1 MNPAGYPQHLRA
13 DELRTTTSRMDAK
26 SIRDAEL
33 GRLSRQYGAI
43 VWWGHYTR
51 VWWVMLPNSRR
62 LLEAPLWRR
71 SKHRSSARWDS
82 CDDQRAPVVVHPP
95 QIAAPA

>member
-51 VWWVMLPNSRR
+51 VCWVMLPNSRR
-62 LLEAPLWRR
+62 LLDAPTLAALEA
-71 SKHRSSARWDS
+71 
-82 CDDQRAPVVVHPP
+82 
-95 QIAAPA
+95 QIIRTLGLMR

>member
-1 MNPAGYPQHLRA
+1 MNPAGYPQHLPA
-13 DELRTTTSRMDAK
+13 DELCTATSRIDAK

-51 VWWVMLPNSRR
+51 AWWGHYTRAWWVMLPGPRR
-62 LLEAPLWRR
+62 LLDAPTL
-71 SKHRSSARWDS
+71 A
-82 CDDQRAPVVVHPP
+82 ALEG
-95 QIAAPA
+95 QIIRTLGLMR

>member
-1 MNPAGYPQHLRA
+1 MNPAGCPQHLPA

-43 VWWGHYTR
+43 VWWALHPCVVGHA
-51 VWWVMLPNSRR
+51 SRPR
-62 LLEAPLWRR
+62 
-71 SKHRSSARWDS
+71 
-82 CDDQRAPVVVHPP
+82 
-95 QIAAPA
+95 

>member
-1 MNPAGYPQHLRA
+1 MNPAGYPQHVPA
-13 DELRTTTSRMDAK
+13 DELRTATSRMDAR

-51 VWWVMLPNSRR
+51 AWWVMLPGPRR
-62 LLEAPLWRR
+62 LLDAPTLAALEA
-71 SKHRSSARWDS
+71 
-82 CDDQRAPVVVHPP
+82 
-95 QIAAPA
+95 QIIHTLGLMR